1 MTKKD
6 LIKALEKY
14 EDDALV
20 IVDVFNKHHSIA
32 LTPSSIST
40 NCLALSIQISAEE
53 TEKVRLLFEQVRKD
67 NEITEVK
74 K

>member
-6 LIKALEKY
+6 LIKALKKY
-14 EDDALV
+14 DDSLV

-40 NCLALSIQISAEE
+40 NCLALSIQISVAE
-53 TEKVRLLFEQVRKD
+53 TEKVRLLFD
-67 NEITEVK
+67 
-74 K
+74 